1 MMKKNLLFLAILS
14 CISMSAWADT
24 IDSVTERCSDL
35 KKLNFENAK
44 VINSEVIV
52 GDFTPPTKLADTLRG
67 AKSQLITNLPQICR
81 VELAIE
87 PKINVEIWL
96 PTDWNQRLQ
105 AIGGGG
111 FAGFIPFDKLA
122 VAAKNGY
129 VSVTTDT
136 GHQGSLFKGDF
147 AFKDNELQTD
157 LITDFAYRSVHEM
170 TVKTKQIIQSY
181 YGEAAK
187 YSYWNGCSTGGR
199 QGLMEVQ
206 RFPADYDGVYIIAP
220 AIQWDKFV
228 TSSLWPQIVMQEELG
243 KPIDTAKL
251 NQVREAIIK
260 YADKQ
265 DGIIDGVV
273 NDPTTLNISDS
284 FLQQLGLNDAEI
296 ISLKKIWQGP
306 TSQSGQFLW
315 YSLEPS
321 ADLTPIAGK
330 VPFTVPED
338 YLRYWIYQKPDM
350 DWKQL
355 GYKGFDDFYNESVE
369 LYRPIMGTDN
379 ADLSQFKKL
388 GGKMIIWHGWDDQ
401 LIPPKGTIHYYNNVQ
416 KIMGGKSHTDEFM
429 KLYMAPGVGHCNGG
443 DGADTINGF
452 ESLVNWVEKQQSPT
466 TLTAQK
472 IQNGKVTMKRPLCQ
486 YPLKAV
492 YKGEVDVNNLANFEC
507 K

>member
-1 MMKKNLLFLAILS
+1 M
-14 CISMSAWADT
+14 
-24 IDSVTERCSDL
+24 
-35 KKLNFENAK
+35 
-44 VINSEVIV
+44 
-52 GDFTPPTKLADTLRG
+52 
-67 AKSQLITNLPQICR
+67 ITNLPQICR

-265 DGIIDGVV
+265 DGIIEDRKSVV
-273 NDPTTLNISDS
+273 
-284 FLQQLGLNDAEI
+284 
-296 ISLKKIWQGP
+296 
-306 TSQSGQFLW
+306 
-315 YSLEPS
+315 
-321 ADLTPIAGK
+321 
-330 VPFTVPED
+330 
-338 YLRYWIYQKPDM
+338 
-350 DWKQL
+350 
-355 GYKGFDDFYNESVE
+355 
-369 LYRPIMGTDN
+369 
-379 ADLSQFKKL
+379 
-388 GGKMIIWHGWDDQ
+388 
-401 LIPPKGTIHYYNNVQ
+401 
-416 KIMGGKSHTDEFM
+416 
-429 KLYMAPGVGHCNGG
+429 
-443 DGADTINGF
+443 
-452 ESLVNWVEKQQSPT
+452 
-466 TLTAQK
+466 
-472 IQNGKVTMKRPLCQ
+472 
-486 YPLKAV
+486 
-492 YKGEVDVNNLANFEC
+492 
-507 K
+507 